1 MIKNIVLP
9 VLLLLA
15 CITARSQKVYYYDS
29 SWVKTTPDKA
39 FLKVEV
45 TSANDL
51 VNYKRFYMS
60 TGKLYSETY
69 YKDTTYRNP
78 VGISKS
84 FYKDGQLLD
93 SSFYNDRSERV
104 YSYHYF
110 ENGKLRAEAHYDPAA
125 KKEIAKGFD
134 STGREIGGFILEQE
148 AEFNGGNEGWRN
160 HIIKNLNPNVPV
172 KKKAP
177 EGTYKVIVRFIVS
190 TDGSLSDIST
200 ETNFGYGMEEEATRV
215 IKKSP
220 KWKPAIQYDKP
231 VKAYRRQPITF
242 VVM

>member
-15 CITARSQKVYYYDS
+15 CISARSQKIYYYDS

-39 FLKVEV
+39 FLKVEIT
-45 TSANDL
+45 TSDL

-60 TGKLYSETY
+60 TGKLHSEIN
-69 YKDTTYRNP
+69 YKDTAYKYP
-78 VGISKS
+78 VGISRS

-93 SSFYNDRSERV
+93 SSFYNDQSQRE

-110 ENGKLRAEAHYDPAA
+110 ENGRLRGESHYDPST
-125 KKEIAKGFD
+125 KKENVKGYD
-134 STGREIGGFILEQE
+134 STGKEISGFILEQE

-160 HIIKNLNPNVPV
+160 HIVKNLNPNVPV

-200 ETNFGYGMEEEATRV
+200 ETNFGYGMEEEAMRV

-220 KWKPAIQYDKP
+220 KWNPAIQYNKP
-231 VKAYRRQPITF
+231 VNAYRRQPITF